1 MFETPSSYSF
11 LSTTS
16 VSAGQT
22 ITFTDASGNVL
33 ATFTLPNG
41 SAEMVMCSQESSVTC
56 YTGGTLSGTTY
67 FASQDSTNRCGYGGT
82 ISGGELLQMRQVPVL
97 FLPFH
102 RNSLTSEKL
111 PRGMY
116 PLK

>member
-11 LSTTS
+11 LSQTS

-41 SAEMVMCSQESSVTC
+41 SAEMVMSSKESSVTC

-67 FASQDSTNRCGYGGT
+67 FVSQDDTDRCGYGGT
-82 ISGGELLQMRQVPVL
+82 ISGGTTVSASSGGNGGWGGGGNNR
-97 FLPFH
+97 PF
-102 RNSLTSEKL
+102 
-111 PRGMY
+111 
-116 PLK
+116 

>member
-1 MFETPSSYSF
+1 MFSVPVLF
-11 LSTTS
+11 L
-16 VSAGQT
+16 VT

-82 ISGGELLQMRQVPVL
+82 ISGGTAVSASSGGNSGPGGGGNNR
-97 FLPFH
+97 PF
-102 RNSLTSEKL
+102 
-111 PRGMY
+111 
-116 PLK
+116 

>member
-1 MFETPSSYSF
+1 M
-11 LSTTS
+11 
-16 VSAGQT
+16 
-22 ITFTDASGNVL
+22 L

-82 ISGGELLQMRQVPVL
+82 ISGGTAVSASSGGNSDPGGGGTNR
-97 FLPFH
+97 PF
-102 RNSLTSEKL
+102 
-111 PRGMY
+111 
-116 PLK
+116 

>member
-56 YTGGTLSGTTY
+56 YTGGTLSVRLILPARTARIAAAMAERSAAVRPY
-67 FASQDSTNRCGYGGT
+67 
-82 ISGGELLQMRQVPVL
+82 LLVPAATATREAAEITARSEHRQSDAL
-97 FLPFH
+97 A
-102 RNSLTSEKL
+102 
-111 PRGMY
+111 
-116 PLK
+116 